1 MYLHRLHV
9 FTCISHWCHSQMKAD
24 TYLSYMYLCIRV
36 IYMADI
42 NTSRGAHRDIS
53 MYYDGT
59 WPNLH

>member
-1 MYLHRLHV
+1 
-9 FTCISHWCHSQMKAD
+9 
-24 TYLSYMYLCIRV
+24 
-36 IYMADI
+36 MADI